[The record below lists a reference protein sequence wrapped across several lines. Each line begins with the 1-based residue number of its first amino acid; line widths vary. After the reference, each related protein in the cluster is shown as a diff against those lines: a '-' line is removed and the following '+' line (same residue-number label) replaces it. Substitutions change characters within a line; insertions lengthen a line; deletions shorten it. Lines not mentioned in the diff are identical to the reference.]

1 MTDSLTLAQLALT
14 FVCAFGVLLAMLREA
29 FEA

>member
-1 MTDSLTLAQLALT
+1 MNDAITLAQLALT
-14 FVCAFGVLLAMLREA
+14 FACAFGALLAMLREA